1 MPPSISVNCMTRG
14 PGPQVAAMLAILRPV
29 VDEIV
34 VAIDDR
40 CDEELEAV
48 LAPVADT
55 LLRYPYAAPVD
66 RPLPWLHAQCSGDWV
81 LTIDD
86 DEVPGAQLLDALRD
100 VVSSGD
106 CTHYLVPR
114 RWLFPDA
121 DRYLDMSPW
130 RLDYQLRIVQN
141 DRRLLD
147 FPTTLHQPIRVLGPG
162 RRIEQPIYH
171 LDCIQNAR
179 DVRERKARSYEQQ
192 LTGCRTAGRSLNH
205 AYYVPER
212 RENLAT
218 ARVPAPDVALIR
230 SVLAAREAPKVGPP
244 HGGVRARAVSRDE
257 IDRLW
262 AGRGLSDEDYRARLT
277 PLGDASHMRC
287 GELRPLDV
295 RIENLGGASWPAAGC
310 SGPEIRLSYH
320 WVRPET
326 GERIERNK
334 DSSLRR
340 DRPGKHDHLACRRG
354 GAAAPRPLAPR
365 ARPRPRAP
373 AVVRLHDVPRRG
385 RARRTQ
391 ARDPAHRPDR
401 RRPRGAATACPR
413 RPGARAG
420 AAHDGARAAARLVRR
435 SGRSEPGALPPRGP
449 ASATLGRR
457 AARRGTRGAGAE
469 PGLGHAPRSPRRR
482 SAPEIAEFL
491 DVLAAAERLLL
502 TSGRRALPPGDRVV
516 ALTTRLAS
524 MALGV
529 KRATLRA

>member
-1 MPPSISVNCMTRG
+1 
-14 PGPQVAAMLAILRPV
+14 MLALLRPV

-114 RWLFPDA
+114 RWLFPAA

-147 FPTTLHQPIRVLGPG
+147 FPTTLHQPIRVLVGPG

-205 AYYVPER
+205 AYYVPEQ

-218 ARVPAPDVALIR
+218 ARVPAPDLALIR
-230 SVLAAREAPKVGPP
+230 SVLAAGEAPKVRPTD
-244 HGGVRARAVSRDE
+244 GGVRARAVSRDE

-326 GERIERNK
+326 GERIEGTRTPPSAEIAPGSTTISHA
-334 DSSLRR
+334 DVVAPQ
-340 DRPGKHDHLACRRG
+340 RPGRWRLELDLVHEHRRWFGCTTCRDVDVLEGRRLAILHTGPTDGVRAELQRLAHADPELEPVLLTTAPEQLRGWYAGLVALSPERYLLAGLPARRW
-354 GAAAPRPLAPR
+354 GAALLVAARAGRVLSLAW
-365 ARPRPRAP
+365 AT
-373 AVVRLHDVPRRG
+373 RRG
-385 RARRTQ
+385 R
-391 ARDPAHRPDR
+391 
-401 RRPRGAATACPR
+401 
-413 RPGARAG
+413 
-420 AAHDGARAAARLVRR
+420 
-435 SGRSEPGALPPRGP
+435 
-449 ASATLGRR
+449 
-457 AARRGTRGAGAE
+457 RGAGA
-469 PGLGHAPRSPRRR
+469 P
-482 SAPEIAEFL
+482 PEIAEFL